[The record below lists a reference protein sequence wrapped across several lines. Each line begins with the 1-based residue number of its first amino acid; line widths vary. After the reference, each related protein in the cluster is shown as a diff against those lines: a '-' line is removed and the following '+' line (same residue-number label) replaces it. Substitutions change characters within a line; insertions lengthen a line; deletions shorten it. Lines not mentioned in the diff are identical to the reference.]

1 MAIFRKDK
9 KPADPSS
16 PKGRQ
21 KPRALLAIVLFLL
34 FILELFGSTCFFA
47 SVFGIPCAG
56 CGSTRA
62 LSLLLQGRLS
72 EAIRM
77 HPLILVS
84 LALLLALLAW
94 AILKLVLVRKG
105 REMPFSL
112 PPRALN
118 IIMFSL
124 VALYLI
130 VYLVRM
136 ILYFPHTEP
145 MCFNHN
151 SVWGRLIALIRRL
164 LPAGR

>member
-84 LALLLALLAW
+84 LAILIAVPSYFIWAWQARKKDEDWQPPLSPRAARILL
-94 AILKLVLVRKG
+94 
-105 REMPFSL
+105 FSL
-112 PPRALN
+112 AG
-118 IIMFSL
+118 
-124 VALYLI
+124 LYLL

-136 ILYFPHTEP
+136 ILYFPHEEP
-145 MCFNHN
+145 MCYRED
-151 SVWGRLIALIRRL
+151 SLWGRLILLIRHIFN
-164 LPAGR
+164 P